1 MSHQLRQHMN
11 RQRPPERD
19 YGHLEA
25 VAQALAR
32 GLSALDMGT
41 DYHLLDQ
48 APGREP
54 AYLLRLRN
62 NKAREARTFR
72 TGFGVDTPSNS
83 RP

>member
-1 MSHQLRQHMN
+1 MLPGLHHQPALFLADHRQVDFGYLGAGVFHQLRQHMN

-32 GLSALDMGT
+32 GLSALDMGAG
-41 DYHLLDQ
+41 HRLLDQ

-54 AYLLRLRN
+54 LI
-62 NKAREARTFR
+62 F
-72 TGFGVDTPSNS
+72 
-83 RP
+83 